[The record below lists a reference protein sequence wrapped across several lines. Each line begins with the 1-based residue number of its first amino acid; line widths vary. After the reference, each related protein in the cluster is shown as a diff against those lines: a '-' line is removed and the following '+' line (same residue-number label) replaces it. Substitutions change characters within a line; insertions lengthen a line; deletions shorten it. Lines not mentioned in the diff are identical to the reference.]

1 MYHFGRINKGFA
13 RFVNVKDEHRATSLH
28 LAARRRRPDC
38 VHTLL
43 DNGSLICASTSI
55 YGKHSTSF
63 GSSWW
68 ELGFCPRVAG
78 MGHKSSPKRLIRET
92 SLSSG
97 IEIRAWCM
105 CSTAESL
112 VAKAFGLTL
121 AFEVHQ
127 RT

>member
-1 MYHFGRINKGFA
+1 M
-13 RFVNVKDEHRATSLH
+13 NVRDEHGATPLH

-38 VHTLL
+38 VHMLL
-43 DNGSLICASTSI
+43 DNGSLVCASTSR

-68 ELGFCPRVAG
+68 ELGFYPRVAG

-92 SLSSG
+92 SLLRG
-97 IEIRAWCM
+97 VEIQAWCM

-112 VAKAFGLTL
+112 VAR
-121 AFEVHQ
+121 AFELELEPDTEVLVE
-127 RT
+127 RALMEANRER